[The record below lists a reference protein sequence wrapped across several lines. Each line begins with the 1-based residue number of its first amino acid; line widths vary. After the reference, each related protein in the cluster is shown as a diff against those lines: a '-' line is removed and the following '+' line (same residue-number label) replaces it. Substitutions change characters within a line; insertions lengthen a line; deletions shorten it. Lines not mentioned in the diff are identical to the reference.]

1 MVFFSLLCILTV
13 LPMPPKHL
21 GLHLSAYEGI
31 KVVSNGESI
40 AEKHPALTV
49 DY

>member
-1 MVFFSLLCILTV
+1 MDFVCLLCILTV

-31 KVVSNGESI
+31 TNGESI
-40 AEKHPALTV
+40 AEKHPALSV